1 MIQIDFKLIASAALA
16 RAKVLLPQ
24 WLPGGDWAG
33 DEYKALNQRVLMGAK
48 VLFQSMLKRAFGL
61 ILRLVNRAVI

>member
-33 DEYKALNQRVLMGAK
+33 DEYKALNPTRSDGRK
-48 VLFQSMLKRAFGL
+48 GSFQSMLKRAFGL